1 MGGLFS
7 QEEEKPVEDKPVEDK
22 PVEPVK
28 PVKPVDDT
36 PFKVYIGVSPGST
49 SISFVVV
56 FFFIR
61 FDLSLSVL
69 ILSKVVSHTKTLC
82 YQTVPRP
89 CVQTR

>member
-7 QEEEKPVEDKPVEDK
+7 QEEDKPVEDKPVEDK

-36 PFKVYIGVSPGST
+36 PFKVSIGVSPSST

-56 FFFIR
+56 FFLPFTLR
-61 FDLSLSVL
+61 SLSLCLDFIKS
-69 ILSKVVSHTKTLC
+69 SES
-82 YQTVPRP
+82 Y
-89 CVQTR
+89 